1 MKKEQSSYEMR
12 KRIIEGCLR
21 EITHT
26 SKVAVEV
33 QQEGEKDVTDEVTQS
48 VFTPC
53 VAASNFS

>member
-1 MKKEQSSYEMR
+1 MR
-12 KRIIEGCLR
+12 KGIIEGCLR
-21 EITHT
+21 DITHT

-33 QQEGEKDVTDEVTQS
+33 QQEAEKDATDEVTQS